1 MYLFYFWHL
10 CSLIL
15 NIPLLIKA
23 NLSCSQQN
31 TPIDMPKISKIQ
43 ITKINLGLHFSMVFN
58 LIQFQTT
65 KYNGFFFLIFLLFLF
80 FTTKLTSLFHHLM

>member
-1 MYLFYFWHL
+1 MYLFYFWHI

-31 TPIDMPKISKIQ
+31 TPIDMLKISKIQ
-43 ITKINLGLHFSMVFN
+43 ITKINLGLHFSVVFN
-58 LIQFQTT
+58 VIQFQTT
-65 KYNGFFFLIFLLFLF
+65 KYNGFFFFVFLFFF